1 MVSLL
6 AERWLNFYYTA
17 NLSGA
22 GICATSLMKQA
33 SNQQQMTFSCGI
45 AAQP

>member
-22 GICATSLMKQA
+22 GMYATGLMKQS
-33 SNQQQMTFSCGI
+33 SNQQQRTFSCGI